1 MIDVVNKRLWYFIIS
16 GVLLVIAVVG
26 LGAFGLKPGI
36 EFSSGS
42 VLNVSFTQTVVQADL
57 KQALSTAG
65 YSEAIVQ
72 EIGEEGKGNFLIRI
86 HEINNNEKTALEST
100 LANQFGQINESSF
113 DSISPAVAS
122 ETVRNTVIAVV
133 VALVGIMLYIL
144 WAFRKMPKPF
154 RYSVSAIIA
163 LAHDVLIAAGLFAL
177 AGFFL
182 GWEVD
187 LMFITGILSIV
198 GYSINNTV
206 VVFDRIR
213 ENQHRG
219 VSYDYS
225 VVVNNSMV
233 ETMGRCLNSSI
244 TTLIA
249 IAALMF
255 FVGGSIESFL
265 VVLMIGVIVGIFTS
279 IFVAPTILVAWETGV
294 VGKAKPEAVVA
305 KAKA

>member
-1 MIDVVNKRLWYFIIS
+1 MIDLVGKRLWYFIIS

-26 LGAFGLKPGI
+26 LSVFGLKPGI

-42 VLNVSFTQTVVQADL
+42 VLNIGFTQTVAQADL
-57 KQALSTAG
+57 KQALGDAG
-65 YSEAIVQ
+65 YSDSIVQ
-72 EIGEEGKGNFLIRI
+72 QTGEGNFIVRV
-86 HEINNNEKTALEST
+86 HEITTTEKTALENT
-100 LANQFGQINESSF
+100 LTDQFGEISESSF
-113 DSISPAVAS
+113 DSVSPAVAS
-122 ETVRNTVIAVV
+122 ETVRNTAIAVA

-144 WAFRKMPKPF
+144 WAFRKMPKSF
-154 RYSVSAIIA
+154 RYSVAAIIA
-163 LAHDVLIAAGLFAL
+163 LFHDVLLATGLFAL
-177 AGFFL
+177 MGAFF

-206 VVFDRIR
+206 VVFDRVR

-219 VSYDYS
+219 VSYDFNQ
-225 VVVNNSMV
+225 VVNHSMV

-255 FVGGSIESFL
+255 FVGGSIENFL
-265 VVLMIGVIVGIFTS
+265 VVLTIGIIVGLFTS
-279 IFVAPTILVAWETGV
+279 IFVAPTILAAWETGIT
-294 VGKAKPEAVVA
+294 GNAKSVAVRA
-305 KAKA
+305 KA